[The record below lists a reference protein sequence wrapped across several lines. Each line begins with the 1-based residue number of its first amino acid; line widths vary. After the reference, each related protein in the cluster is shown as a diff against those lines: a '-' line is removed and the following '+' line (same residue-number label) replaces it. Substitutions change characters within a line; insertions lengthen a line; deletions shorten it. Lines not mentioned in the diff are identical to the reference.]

1 MGKFDILREMP
12 PYQSGG
18 SMIQTVTF
26 DNITF
31 ADPPMRFEAGTPD
44 IAGAIGL
51 GVAIDYLDNLD
62 MDGAYRHEHDLME
75 YTAGQLASVPGLRII
90 GTAKGKVGVISFE
103 MGDIHPHDIGTILD
117 QDGIAIRTGHHCAQ
131 PVMEFFGIPATA
143 RASFAFYNTMEDVDR
158 LIAGLHKVV
167 DLFA

>member
-1 MGKFDILREMP
+1 
-12 PYQSGG
+12 
-18 SMIQTVTF
+18 
-26 DNITF
+26 
-31 ADPPMRFEAGTPD
+31 
-44 IAGAIGL
+44 
-51 GVAIDYLDNLD
+51 
-62 MDGAYRHEHDLME
+62 
-75 YTAGQLASVPGLRII
+75 
-90 GTAKGKVGVISFE
+90 

-131 PVMEFFGIPATA
+131 PVMKFFGIPATA